1 MPDFIKNYN
10 SLNTALKERFGQKV
24 YRIALNGGM
33 TCPNRDG
40 TLGHRGCIFCSR
52 GGSGEFAQSPT
63 LSITEQIEE
72 GKKLL
77 NRKQKDGK
85 YIAYFQAFT
94 NTYAPLPYL
103 EKIFT
108 EAINHPDIVAL
119 SIATRPD
126 CLPEETVSLIS
137 NLNKTKPV
145 WVELGL
151 QTSKESSA
159 QFIRRGYE
167 NSVYEKAVYDLKNNG
182 IEYIVHIIL
191 GLPGETKEDMLNTVK
206 YVSAFEPN
214 GIKLQLL
221 HVLKDTDLA
230 DCYMQG
236 QFETLTQE
244 EYIDVLITAI
254 EHLPKKTIIHRL
266 TGDSPHG
273 LLIAPKWSD
282 HKWEVLN
289 AFHREMENR
298 GAYQG
303 RLYK

>member
-10 SLNTALKERFGQKV
+10 SLNTALKERFGQKI

-40 TLGHRGCIFCSR
+40 TLGHRGCIFCSK

-85 YIAYFQAFT
+85 HIAYFQAFT

-119 SIATRPD
+119 SVATRPD
-126 CLPEETVSLIS
+126 CLPEETVALIS
-137 NLNKTKPV
+137 KLNKIKPV

-167 NSVYEKAVYDLKNNG
+167 NSVYEKAVCDLKKGG
-182 IEYIVHIIL
+182 IEHIVHIIL
-191 GLPGETKEDMLNTVK
+191 GLPGETKEDMINTVK
-206 YVSAFEPN
+206 YVSAFEPD

-230 DCYMQG
+230 DCYTQG

-273 LLIAPKWSD
+273 LLIAPKWSE

-289 AFHREMENR
+289 TFHREMENR

-303 RLYK
+303 RLSK